1 MTHSFL
7 SETNNV
13 AEAPGQSA
21 PQVRPNLHAPLAG
34 ERALKGGMMLND

>member
-21 PQVRPNLHAPLAG
+21 PQVRPNPPCPAG
-34 ERALKGGMMLND
+34 RRKGIKGRDDAK